1 MEKKFKDV
9 EQKFSQ
15 LKRDFRLSRITRQEF
30 IERLK
35 KLRLKDQQGRFWM
48 IGTKS
53 GKWYYYDGKSWIQSH
68 PPSIEEG
75 KAICIYCGYE
85 NNLEEEV
92 CGGCG
97 QSLGNKQAYCP
108 SCGHRLEE
116 PSLDCPYCGEKGD
129 PLENQK
135 GNSETQK
142 KVNYFIFRSINPISL
157 FLFLGVAGIFFG
169 ILGGSLLGATD
180 LLGRIA
186 LSGPLFLQE
195 LQGTLIGGIVY
206 AVIGG
211 MIGFL
216 LLGLSG
222 FILALFV
229 NFISS
234 FVGGVK
240 IRLD

>member
-15 LKRDFRLSRITRQEF
+15 LKRDFRLARITRQEF

-48 IGTKS
+48 IGAKS

-85 NNLEEEV
+85 NNLD
-92 CGGCG
+92 
-97 QSLGNKQAYCP
+97 
-108 SCGHRLEE
+108 RLEE

-142 KVNYFIFRSINPISL
+142 KVNYFIFRSFNPISL
-157 FLFLGVAGIFFG
+157 FFFLGVAGIFMG
-169 ILGGSLLGATD
+169 ILVGAILGATD

-186 LSGPLFLQE
+186 ISRPLFLQE

-234 FVGGVK
+234 FVKVFLSIFSYRYYNLGQSVVEFG
-240 IRLD
+240 